1 MMHPMQS
8 NLDVLDLTLH
18 EMDSGRHL
26 FLFLFFALM
35 TLQLPESVLVEVF
48 ILVVIH

>member
-1 MMHPMQS
+1 MMHPVQS
-8 NLDVLDLTLH
+8 NLDFLDLTLH
-18 EMDSGRHL
+18 EMDSARHL
-26 FLFLFFALM
+26 FLFLFNLM